1 MGKKILWCSD
11 DVLFNSLK
19 GKIHINNIWNVIQQ
33 PVKKREKIEKYKYNR
48 WYDVLRKKKT
58 KMWELGF
65 EIYGI

>member
-48 WYDVLRKKKT
+48 WYDVNRNVNEWYMKYLKL
-58 KMWELGF
+58 WDV
-65 EIYGI
+65 